1 MKPSC
6 TKANSTRWS
15 DWIPTHYTV
24 KVVAHPCLSWAL
36 TSSCTT
42 FEDQLRQLICERN
55 CASNAFLAGPPGYW
69 QDFEF
74 FFQYSALGTRECSL
88 LRVNGEHV
96 RSIYP
101 EYCTSLLITAVN
113 SQYSRLPLT
122 ACPSVLWEL
131 NGKSHCSTNTC
142 HEMLKWSPEA
152 DCLTWLPHYLLISLV
167 NILKWT

>member
-1 MKPSC
+1 MQPTC
-6 TKANSTRWS
+6 AKANSTRWS

-55 CASNAFLAGPPGYW
+55 CASNAFLAVPILAGFRIFW
-69 QDFEF
+69 
-74 FFQYSALGTRECSL
+74 FQYSALGTRECSL
-88 LRVNGEHV
+88 LRVYGEHV
-96 RSIYP
+96 RSTRS
-101 EYCTSLLITAVN
+101 TSLLITAVN

-122 ACPSVLWEL
+122 ACPCVLCEL

-142 HEMLKWSPEA
+142 HEMFKSSPEA
-152 DCLTWLPHYLLISLV
+152 DCLTWLPHYFLISLV